1 MSFFTRITSL
11 PNSLTNSVIA
21 NSAEFPIFRGMKT
34 SIYILIISLVWM
46 GCKPIQEKIIGTYE
60 IDADRGCS
68 NCEDNGPE
76 LMVFENFNVSDGI
89 PGYYRFGYQNGESH
103 SGTYDFLQMDTL
115 LRLTLY
121 PDSSSIQF
129 YGIVGSIQYTDY
141 RVVGNKIKE
150 NCDGIFRNCVWV
162 RRD

>member
-1 MSFFTRITSL
+1 
-11 PNSLTNSVIA
+11 
-21 NSAEFPIFRGMKT
+21 MKKL
-34 SIYILIISLVWM
+34 SYILIISLVWM
-46 GCKPIQEKIIGTYE
+46 GCKPIEEKIVGTYD
-60 IDADRGCS
+60 INADRGCP
-68 NCEDNGPE
+68 NCEENGPE
-76 LMVFENFNVSDGI
+76 VMVFENLNVGDGS

-103 SGTYDFLQMDTL
+103 SGTYDFLQIDTL
-115 LRLTLY
+115 LKLTLY

-129 YGIVGSIQYTDY
+129 YGIVGSIQHTDY